1 MRKKSKNSIIIGA
14 CYGLSA
20 VNCIV
25 AWLTSLIVRTD
36 KDTSI
41 IILGIILL
49 IMIPVSL
56 SDPRAEMRNSFAVW
70 AGIIMHILM
79 DIMVSLFC
87 RYWWI
92 LLISAV
98 ETIILIYL
106 FFAHRQN
113 KKKKNKKLQ

>member
-1 MRKKSKNSIIIGA
+1 MRKKSKNRIIIGA

-25 AWLTSLIVRTD
+25 AWLTSLSASSD
-36 KDTSI
+36 KDSSI

-49 IMIPVSL
+49 IMIPVSV
-56 SDPRAEMRNSFAVW
+56 SDPRAEMQNNFAVC
-70 AGIIMHILM
+70 AGIIMHILI
-79 DIMVSLFC
+79 DIMVSLFW

-92 LLISAV
+92 LLISTV
-98 ETIILIYL
+98 ETIILICL

-113 KKKKNKKLQ
+113 KKKKKK